1 MRVNILKTKA
11 KKQPV
16 STNQET
22 EKKLKHPNTVQKFK
36 NCTYFRTSQKT
47 LKTLEYCI
55 TICIGLKKKSFE
67 KVTLKSLYIAFAVL
81 INLQL
86 EG

>member
-22 EKKLKHPNTVQKFK
+22 KKKVEARRNTVQKFK
-36 NCTYFRTSQKT
+36 NCYIFREIHRKH
-47 LKTLEYCI
+47 
-55 TICIGLKKKSFE
+55 
-67 KVTLKSLYIAFAVL
+67 
-81 INLQL
+81 
-86 EG
+86 